1 MLEYSLIAGILFG
14 VFFGFM
20 ALGLNLIFG
29 VMQVVNLAHGDFVV
43 LGGYLA
49 VVAYASA
56 HVNPLMSLIL
66 ALVLFVVVAYVLYF
80 PLIPRLTKS
89 KDPEM
94 LSLILFFGLS
104 QIIEALDVIGFGNNP
119 RSLPLAIMGSAP
131 LHFLGQNYQMAWVIT
146 ALVSLIMIGVTYGF
160 LYYTRIG
167 YAARAVMGN
176 RDEAMASGLPVAQ
189 TSAIIFAVGIGLA
202 AMAGVMSPF
211 MIGSIDPSTGLGLTT
226 IAFAIVVIG
235 SLGNPLGSVL
245 GGLVYGIS
253 VMLMQTYFSSWSNLV
268 PYLLLLIIVLVKPSG
283 LLGRGV
289 RNA

>member
-49 VVAYASA
+49 VVAYSSA

-104 QIIEALDVIGFGNNP
+104 QIIEALDVMGFGNNP

-131 LHFLGQNYQMAWVIT
+131 LHFLGQNYQMAWVVT

>member
-235 SLGNPLGSVL
+235 SLGNPLGSVR
-245 GGLVYGIS
+245 GGLVY
-253 VMLMQTYFSSWSNLV
+253 V
-268 PYLLLLIIVLVKPSG
+268 
-283 LLGRGV
+283 
-289 RNA
+289 

>member
-49 VVAYASA
+49 VVAYSSA

-119 RSLPLAIMGSAP
+119 RSLPLAIMGSVP